1 MWKIR
6 QKSESQNEC
15 LKKTKHAKFSEKTN
29 ISYPLIRTRLRFVL
43 LPYYRRLGGVNL
55 TSNVT
60 ATCFWKEACKTLLPK
75 TKDRCGS
82 FFILRLKKTSWVCLN
97 GSGIKSIFN
106 WKAHLLVFFRSLM
119 NSLTEAFTSWTT
131 ENKDVSG
138 KSFTLEQNSFVHNY
152 NSLLFITQKIR
163 WNVQLTTRNTILLPF
178 ENKLLKQDFIESL
191 RYIKKTSLTSNPLS
205 NDL

>member
-15 LKKTKHAKFSEKTN
+15 FKKTKHAKFSEKTN

-106 WKAHLLVFFRSLM
+106 WKAHLLVFLRSLM

-163 WNVQLTTRNTILLPF
+163 WNVQ
-178 ENKLLKQDFIESL
+178 
-191 RYIKKTSLTSNPLS
+191 
-205 NDL
+205 